1 VLGRRDQQIAAG
13 GPSLGRQG
21 GGLDL
26 STTRSPQL
34 TNASCSESL
43 SSSSLLSGRRAAQI
57 FVMKVG
63 PHSHFSSAA
72 NDVGVAVFH
81 RFSTGLPA
89 LIS

>member
-26 STTRSPQL
+26 STTRSPQP
-34 TNASCSESL
+34 TQVSCSESL
-43 SSSSLLSGRRAAQI
+43 SSSSLLNSRRVAQI
-57 FVMKVG
+57 SIMTFC
-63 PHSHFSSAA
+63 PYAHFPSAA
-72 NDVGVAVFH
+72 NDVGDAVFH